1 MTKKRF
7 KFGLAIL
14 GVLGIFFM
22 ALLALVFAPN
32 LASADKSTAIGHH
45 QDGDSQSNH
54 HNPAYYAL
62 YDGPQ
67 DGSGHHAD
75 NTPGGGNED
84 HCAQIH
90 CEGWTDDNQ
99 AGGSHAQ
106 GANGEGGSNGGNGQS
121 GNGSGGNSQGGQG
134 DAHGQFAGGGF
145 GGGGFGGGGSFTP
158 GATGNAPDGCPDNK
172 KNCDKNSGDQDSQ
185 GSDQSGSQGNG
196 NQDSQGGNDSH
207 GSDGDGS
214 HGSDVT
220 DNHQDGSHH
229 DHSDD
234 PSDGPSGKGND
245 PQSGPITFTVT
256 DTTDTDPPGDNPPVT
271 VLTDAPVQVPEP
283 FTLSLF
289 AVGLGGTAL
298 LRRRAKS
305 TRPAA

>member
-32 LASADKSTAIGHH
+32 LASADKSTAVGHH
-45 QDGDSQSNH
+45 QDGESQSGH
-54 HNPAYYAL
+54 RNPAYYAL
-62 YDGPQ
+62 YDNP
-67 DGSGHHAD
+67 DNGSGHHTG
-75 NTPGGGNED
+75 NTTGTGRED
-84 HCAQIH
+84 HCAEIH
-90 CEGWTDDNQ
+90 CEGSGDDNQ
-99 AGGSHAQ
+99 AGGVQSAYYQ
-106 GANGEGGSNGGNGQS
+106 GQGGSNGGNGQS
-121 GNGSGGNSQGGQG
+121 GNGSGDNSQSGQG
-134 DAHGQFAGGGF
+134 ETHGQFAGGGY
-145 GGGGFGGGGSFTP
+145 GGGFGGGGNFTP
-158 GATGNAPDGCPDNK
+158 GAAGQNSDNCPDSNKNCGKNTGN
-172 KNCDKNSGDQDSQ
+172 QDSQ
-185 GSDQSGSQGNG
+185 GSDQNGTGGDQGSG
-196 NQDSQGGNDSH
+196 NQDPH

-214 HGSDVT
+214 HSSDVT

-234 PSDGPSGKGND
+234 PSGKGND
-245 PQSGPITFTVT
+245 PQTDPITFSIT

-283 FTLSLF
+283 ITLSLF

-298 LRRRAKS
+298 LRRRAKGS
-305 TRPAA
+305 RAA